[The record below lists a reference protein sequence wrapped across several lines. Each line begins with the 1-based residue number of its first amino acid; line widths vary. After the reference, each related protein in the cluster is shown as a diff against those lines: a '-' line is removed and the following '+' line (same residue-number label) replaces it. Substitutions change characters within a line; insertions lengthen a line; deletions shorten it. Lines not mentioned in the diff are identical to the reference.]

1 MKKLFIT
8 GISLIALAFVYMY
21 KEDIAKLI
29 VTEVL
34 EEEKI
39 TTTLVNNSY
48 ATNRSYEFVKLTDD
62 FTPENKEDLI
72 NIFYTVLNS
81 GMDEF
86 TFYCSE
92 EYTSCLS
99 DLYYIS
105 NDQKL
110 LSSINGFIS
119 PYNSFKDLE
128 TTSYNSTGKVILKIG
143 RVYTNEQIIEIDN
156 KVNEILKEKIT
167 DNMLLDKK
175 IKIIHDY
182 IIENTKYDSKRSDE
196 ASSEYKSD
204 IAYGP
209 LFQGYGVCSGY
220 SDLMMLFLN
229 KMGIDNI
236 KVTSEN
242 HIWNLVYINNTWLH
256 LDLTWDDPVLDNG
269 KDIIDYTYFLI
280 TTEEL
285 FRQNDNQHYFNEA
298 IYLEAKSN

>member
-8 GISLIALAFVYMY
+8 GILLIVLAFVYMY

-29 VTEVL
+29 VRKVL
-34 EEEKI
+34 KEEKI
-39 TTTLVNNSY
+39 ATVLVNNDY
-48 ATNRSYEFVKLTDD
+48 AINRSFEFVKLTDK
-62 FTPENKEDLI
+62 FIPNNKEDLI

-86 TFYCSE
+86 TFYCGD

-99 DLYYIS
+99 DLDYIS
-105 NDQKL
+105 NDRQL

-119 PYNSFKDLE
+119 PYNSFQDLE
-128 TTSYNSTGKVILKIG
+128 TISYIATGKVVLKII
-143 RVYTNEQIIEIDN
+143 RVYEDKEIEEIDAKIDQIIN
-156 KVNEILKEKIT
+156 EKIT
-167 DNMLLDKK
+167 VDMNLDKK
-175 IKIIHDY
+175 IKVIHDY
-182 IIENTKYDSKRSDE
+182 IIENSKYDSKRSDE
-196 ASSEYKSD
+196 ASSEYASD

-220 SDLMMLFLN
+220 SDAMMLFLD
-229 KMGIDNI
+229 KLKIPNI
-236 KVTSEN
+236 KITSEN
-242 HIWNLVYINNTWLH
+242 HIWNLVYVNDTWLH

-280 TTEEL
+280 TTDEL

-298 IYLEAKSN
+298 IYLEAKAN